1 MLTVSG
7 GRFASIGVALVHAA
21 TWLTAIIMIGAWGN
35 TELHARDAN
44 DNHVAGETMRMF
56 SWAYFICVLATPI
69 IVVLHSAFINPGD
82 DIISALAS
90 MVLLFIILLD
100 NVFGAVY
107 LGYAFT
113 LSGSVVNVFGTLYEA
128 AITIQ
133 IFVSLGSAMV
143 LSFYVSSMTS
153 SKNMM
158 KL

>member
-35 TELHARDAN
+35 TELHAVDAN
-44 DNHVAGETMRMF
+44 DNHVASETMRMF

-90 MVLLFIILLD
+90 MVLLFIIFLD

-107 LGYAFT
+107 LGYACT
-113 LSGSVVNVFGTLYEA
+113 HSGSALVGTLYEA